1 MRAFAASLFV
11 VLMVAG
17 CSDQEPEGRVASPAT
32 ATATATPTV
41 VRGQPGSVAPP
52 SAYLLDA
59 GGTPIEAGT
68 GTYCWKLGSEG
79 MCRDFAGPRT
89 NVEPI
94 LLAPATS
101 LEFQFDVGMAREVTV
116 DWTRAEEMQSS
127 PGQDNRLDW
136 APRDGTNY
144 RGPAYTDSLTAPV
157 EPGLYV
163 LAVFA
168 LFPEGDVTYGFYIDV
183 R

>member
-17 CSDQEPEGRVASPAT
+17 CSDQEPEGRVESPAT

-41 VRGQPGSVAPP
+41 VRGQPGGVSPP

-59 GGTPIEAGT
+59 SGTPVEGGT
-68 GTYCWKLGSEG
+68 GTYCWKLGSQG

-89 NVEPI
+89 NVEPFP
-94 LLAPATS
+94 LAPASS
-101 LEFQFDVGMAREVTV
+101 LEFEFDAGVPREVTV
-116 DWTRAEEMQSS
+116 DWTPAEDMQSS
-127 PGQDNRLDW
+127 PGEDNSLDW
-136 APRDGTNY
+136 GPRDAASY
-144 RGPAYTDSLTAPV
+144 EGPAYADSLTAPV

-163 LAVFA
+163 LAVFV
-168 LFPEGDVTYGFYIDV
+168 LFPEGDVTYGFYIEV